1 MIGCFYLKLEEP
13 LKKVLRKLLSLFCIL
28 RKLCHLSF
36 EDIGADIFGKDFTL
50 CRHEIEMNCRESL
63 IRLLSFGCLD
73 RKGRVI
79 YSFAAENS
87 RWASAGTDK
96 VSDMF

>member
-1 MIGCFYLKLEEP
+1 
-13 LKKVLRKLLSLFCIL
+13 L

-36 EDIGADIFGKDFTL
+36 EDIGADLFGKDFTL
-50 CRHEIEMNCRESL
+50 CRHEIEVNCRESL

-79 YSFAAENS
+79 YSFAAEAQMS
-87 RWASAGTDK
+87 GTREGAVPNK
-96 VSDMF
+96 GK